1 MALFF
6 FIPQYEKKEGDIK
19 PLFTFTKDYRQTSQ
33 SNNNKKNQTEKKQL
47 KRRDKKKIV

>member
-1 MALFF
+1 MALLF

-33 SNNNKKNQTEKKQL
+33 SNNNKKNQTEKKTI
-47 KRRDKKKIV
+47 KEKG